1 MRLASWNLGVP
12 NPNSNMGQYRI
23 ATYLHYHTGLC
34 KARMEQA
41 WSIILFQEANEHWAR
56 VAAGIL
62 EWGHVWNDKLALCW
76 DMSVWE
82 LLAHEVVYLFTEEER
97 KVKYKKDRKVQVAPS

>member
-1 MRLASWNLGVP
+1 M
-12 NPNSNMGQYRI
+12 
-23 ATYLHYHTGLC
+23 
-34 KARMEQA
+34 
-41 WSIILFQEANEHWAR
+41 ILFQEVNEHWAS

-62 EWGHVWNDKLALCW
+62 QWEHVWNDKLALCW

-97 KVKYKKDRKVQVAPS
+97 KVKYRKDRKVQVAPS